1 MSNVVN
7 AQWMGGLKPIRYA
20 SLRGGN
26 MEQNKKCS
34 GNHYIYVA
42 EVLYVQKDAKLVVI
56 NVCRAC
62 GEVSFHEKQVSTPG
76 TPADL
81 LKEKEKENEL

>member
-1 MSNVVN
+1 MSNAAN

-20 SLRGGN
+20 SLRGGI
-26 MEQNKKCS
+26 MDANKKCI

-42 EVLYVQKDAKLVVI
+42 EVLYVQKDGKLVVI

-62 GEVSFHEKQVSTPG
+62 GEVTFHERQVASPG
-76 TPADL
+76 TQATL